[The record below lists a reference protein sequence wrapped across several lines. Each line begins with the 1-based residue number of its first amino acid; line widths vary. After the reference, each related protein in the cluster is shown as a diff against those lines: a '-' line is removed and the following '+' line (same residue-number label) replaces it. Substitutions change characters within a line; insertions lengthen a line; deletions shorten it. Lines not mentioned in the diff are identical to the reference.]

1 MSKKIKKYTA
11 SDKAKI
17 ALEALKG
24 NMTYA
29 EITSKYKVHS
39 SQIQKWKN
47 LLKDKIGII
56 FSEQQLKKDNE
67 KDELIDELYKQ
78 IGQLK
83 VEIDWL
89 KKKSELFS

>member
-1 MSKKIKKYTA
+1 
-11 SDKAKI
+11 
-17 ALEALKG
+17 
-24 NMTYA
+24 MTYA

>member
-39 SQIQKWKN
+39 SQIQN
-47 LLKDKIGII
+47 GKICSKI
-56 FSEQQLKKDNE
+56 K
-67 KDELIDELYKQ
+67 
-78 IGQLK
+78 
-83 VEIDWL
+83 
-89 KKKSELFS
+89 

>member
-1 MSKKIKKYTA
+1 M
-11 SDKAKI
+11 
-17 ALEALKG
+17 
-24 NMTYA
+24 
-29 EITSKYKVHS
+29 
-39 SQIQKWKN
+39 
-47 LLKDKIGII
+47 LKDKIGII

>member
-29 EITSKYKVHS
+29 EISSKYKVHS

-89 KKKSELFS
+89 KKKSELFT

>member
-1 MSKKIKKYTA
+1 MSNKIKKYTA

-24 NMTYA
+24 TMTYA
-29 EITSKYKVHS
+29 EISSKYKVHS

-56 FSEQQLKKDNE
+56 FSEQQLKKDHE

-89 KKKSELFS
+89 KKKSELFT